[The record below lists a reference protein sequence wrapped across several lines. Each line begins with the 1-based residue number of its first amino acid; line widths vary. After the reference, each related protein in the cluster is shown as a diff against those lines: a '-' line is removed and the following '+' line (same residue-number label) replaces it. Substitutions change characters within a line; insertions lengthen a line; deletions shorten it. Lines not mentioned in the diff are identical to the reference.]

1 LTRPK
6 DGPPHEEGGRVKQT
20 QFRGSNAIGMW
31 SHFMFGLER
40 NTQGEDEESRI
51 TTFRVIK
58 DRNTGQAT
66 GKTLPLGYDTATG
79 LLFDT
84 EAFAPEETAEE
95 AYGF

>member
-1 LTRPK
+1 
-6 DGPPHEEGGRVKQT
+6 VKQV

-40 NTQGEDEESRI
+40 NTQGEDEESRM

-66 GKTLPLGYDTATG
+66 GKTITLGYDTETG
-79 LLFDT
+79 RLYDADGFV
-84 EAFAPEETAEE
+84 PEQSTEE